1 MGTNRERKDPVDG
14 KYKKLMNNTMLFAIS
29 NFSSKLLSI
38 VLQPYITFAMGE
50 VEEVGITKLVQNIGS
65 LLIPL
70 VSMGV
75 SFAIIRFGLEK
86 QNSKSQVFTN
96 GLVTILLGF
105 GLMLAF
111 YPLLRLIPLFNTY
124 ALLLYVHVLV
134 SCLRTL
140 CTQFVRSRQI
150 NRLVALDGVLC
161 SATNL
166 GFMLLFLSGLHLGA
180 EGYVLALICSDALS
194 ALFVFVI
201 AGLRRYLRFASFNL
215 PLWKKMMG
223 YALPMVPA
231 QISFWIINASDLFF
245 VKVMCNGYEG
255 QAGEYWTGLLGVG
268 YFLPTILTVLGT
280 IFYEAWQLS
289 AVTEEQGRER
299 FFSRVFSLYQS
310 LLFCCCAGIVLLCR
324 PLMFLFK
331 ANFYEAWQFVP
342 LLTIATLFNCLN
354 QFLNSI
360 YMVEKRS
367 TLSLYTMMAGAVANC
382 ALNWLFIPRMGPN
395 GVTLASFLSYLLVF
409 LLRAVNTRGL
419 LRIDFAPV
427 KLVFNGIMVMAEV
440 GLMLFQAPH
449 WAIWCSLLTVGVC
462 AFNFQG
468 VLGMLR
474 QLLGRRGRRA

>member
-1 MGTNRERKDPVDG
+1 MDK
-14 KYKKLMNNTMLFAIS
+14 KYKKLMNNTLLFAIS

-38 VLQPYITFAMGE
+38 VLQPYITFAMGQ

-86 QNSKSQVFTN
+86 SNSKSQVFTS
-96 GLVTILLGF
+96 GIVTIFMGF
-105 GLMLAF
+105 VIMLAF
-111 YPLLRLIPLFNTY
+111 YPLLRLVPLFNTY

-140 CTQFVRSRQI
+140 CTQFVRSRQL
-150 NRLVALDGVLC
+150 NRLVAVDGVLC

-166 GFMLLFLSGLHLGA
+166 GFMILFLSGLKMGA

-194 ALFVFVI
+194 ALFVFVL
-201 AGLRRYLRFASFNL
+201 AGLSRYVKFRGFNTA
-215 PLWKKMMG
+215 LWKRMMT

-245 VKVMCNGYEG
+245 VKIMCEGYQN

-289 AVTEEQGRER
+289 AVIEQSGRER
-299 FFSRVFSLYQS
+299 FFSRVFSIYQS
-310 LLFCCCAGIVLLCR
+310 LLFCCCSGIILLCQ

-331 ANFYEAWQFVP
+331 ANFFDAWQFVP
-342 LLTIATLFNCLN
+342 LLTVATLFNCLN

-367 TLSLYTMMAGAVANC
+367 TLSLYTMLAGAVANC
-382 ALNWLFIPRMGPN
+382 VLNWALIPVMGPN
-395 GVTLASFLSYLLVF
+395 GVTLASFISYLLVF
-409 LLRAVNTRGL
+409 ILRAVNTRGL
-419 LRIDFAPV
+419 LRMDFAPV
-427 KLVFNGIMVMAEV
+427 KLILNTLMIMVET
-440 GLMLFQAPH
+440 GLVLFQVPQ
-449 WAIWCSLLTVGVC
+449 WPLWCGLITAGVC
-462 AFNFQG
+462 AFNFRG
-468 VLGMLR
+468 VMSMVT
-474 QLLGRRGRRA
+474 QLMGGLKERRAR

>member
-1 MGTNRERKDPVDG
+1 MASLFENDMLNKIWNNFQSIQQNPMNLVDILLVAFVVYEILVVIRKTRAAQLAKGAVVVLVV
-14 KYKKLMNNTMLFAIS
+14 YALANLMNLRTVVWIMQS
-29 NFSSKLLSI
+29 
-38 VLQPYITFAMGE
+38 VLQ
-50 VEEVGITKLVQNIGS
+50 IG
-65 LLIPL
+65 
-70 VSMGV
+70 
-75 SFAIIRFGLEK
+75 F
-86 QNSKSQVFTN
+86 
-96 GLVTILLGF
+96 
-105 GLMLAF
+105 
-111 YPLLRLIPLFNTY
+111 
-124 ALLLYVHVLV
+124 
-134 SCLRTL
+134 
-140 CTQFVRSRQI
+140 
-150 NRLVALDGVLC
+150 
-161 SATNL
+161 
-166 GFMLLFLSGLHLGA
+166 
-180 EGYVLALICSDALS
+180 LALIV
-194 ALFVFVI
+194 LFQPE
-201 AGLRRYLRFASFNL
+201 LRRALEQMGRTDKWAATLFKNRRDDPSLRAKWQNACLAICDAAEQLSDTRTGALIVLERNSNL
-215 PLWKKMMG
+215 SEIIRTGTPL
-223 YALPMVPA
+223 
-231 QISFWIINASDLFF
+231 NAD
-245 VKVMCNGYEG
+245 VNREM
-255 QAGEYWTGLLGVG
+255 
-268 YFLPTILTVLGT
+268 LGT

>member
-1 MGTNRERKDPVDG
+1 MDG

-38 VLQPYITFAMGE
+38 ILQPYITFAMGA

-75 SFAIIRFGLEK
+75 SFAIIRFGLER

-96 GLVTILLGF
+96 GLVTIFMGF
-105 GLMLAF
+105 FIMLAF
-111 YPLLRLIPLFNTY
+111 YPLLRLVPLFNTY
-124 ALLLYVHVLV
+124 ALLLYLHVLV

-140 CTQFVRSRQI
+140 CTQFVRSRQL

-166 GFMLLFLSGLHLGA
+166 GFMILFLSGAKLGA
-180 EGYVLALICSDALS
+180 EGYVLALICSDLLS
-194 ALFVFVI
+194 ALFVFLM
-201 AGLRRYLRFASFNL
+201 ANLRRYLHFSSFNL
-215 PLWKKMMG
+215 GLWKKMMA

-245 VKVMCNGYEG
+245 VKAMCDGYQG

-268 YFLPTILTVLGT
+268 YFLPTILTTLGT

-289 AVTEEQGRER
+289 AVIEEQGRER
-299 FFSRVFSLYQS
+299 FFSRVFSIYQS
-310 LLFCCCAGIVLLCR
+310 LLFCCCAGIILLCR
-324 PLMFLFK
+324 PLMFMFK
-331 ANFYEAWQFVP
+331 ANFYDAWQFVP
-342 LLTIATLFNCLN
+342 LLTVATLFNCLN

-382 ALNWLFIPRMGPN
+382 ALNWLLIPIMGPV
-395 GVTLASFLSYLLVF
+395 GVTLGSLLSYLLVF

-419 LRIDFAPV
+419 LRIDYAPL
-427 KLVFNGIMVMAEV
+427 KLIFNCVMVGAETA
-440 GLMLFQAPH
+440 LALYQAPY
-449 WAIWCSLLTVGVC
+449 WALWCTLLTVGVC

-468 VLGMLR
+468 VLGMAR
-474 QLLGRRGRRA
+474 QLLGGRRKRA